1 MRKNKIYA
9 VGLGVI
15 LGITLPTMIA
25 AAEPT
30 TEIPALE
37 APADES
43 QGQEPSLAPESEA
56 KPEPSGEAEQA
67 LEGESATEPSGEA
80 GQALEGE
87 SAAEPSGESET
98 APSEETTAPVS
109 REDSG
114 EIGPGQGM
122 EEQSGGGTIT
132 NTSGDTN
139 DYSKIGPGMSS
150 SAPSDANGLTEVQEF
165 LTMTVEN
172 PVVQITDKY
181 SYEQMEADIQ
191 SLQKRYGTA
200 HMQVTTIGTSADGR
214 NIYDIIVG
222 NPNAGKHVLIQGA
235 IHAREYANPLLMMKQ
250 IEDALAFY
258 DTGAYNGRRLSD
270 LLNQVAVHFV
280 PMANPDG
287 VALSQFGLDALNTD
301 ELKQTVQTAYA
312 SDLAAGRTSYEFGR
326 YLERWKANAR
336 GVDLNHNFDALWTNT
351 SSNWMLPSYSGY
363 KGLTPVSEPESQALV
378 NLMNSDYPWAAV
390 LNYHSMGKVIYW
402 DIEGN
407 KERER
412 SRQLAQLMSAATGGY
427 QMLYS
432 GGGGGFKDWAQL
444 KENPVPSIT
453 VETGKVDCPMPVS
466 EFASIWAENR
476 AGWALVADFVLMY

>member
-9 VGLGVI
+9 IGLGVI

-25 AAEPT
+25 AAEPVDQ
-30 TEIPALE
+30 IPALE
-37 APADES
+37 APAEES
-43 QGQEPSLAPESEA
+43 QGQEISSTPESESESTPA
-56 KPEPSGEAEQA
+56 GEPQETLESGAE
-67 LEGESATEPSGEA
+67 TEPSGETA
-80 GQALEGE
+80 APE
-87 SAAEPSGESET
+87 SGAETEPSGE
-98 APSEETTAPVS
+98 TTAPES
-109 REDSG
+109 GAETEPSG

-122 EEQSGGGTIT
+122 EEPSAGGTISH
-132 NTSGDTN
+132 TSGGVK
-139 DYSKIGPGMSS
+139 DYSNIGPGMSS
-150 SAPSDANGLTEVQEF
+150 FASSDAGGSANPAEVQEF

-181 SYEQMEADIQ
+181 SYEQMESDLQ
-191 SLQKRYGTA
+191 SLQQRYGTA
-200 HMQVTTIGTSADGR
+200 HMQITTIGTSADGR
-214 NIYDIIVG
+214 KIYDIIVG

-258 DTGAYNGRRLSD
+258 DTGSYNGRKLSD

-287 VALSQFGLDALNTD
+287 VALSQFGLDALKTD
-301 ELKQTVQTAYA
+301 ELKQTVQAAYA
-312 SDLAAGRTSYEFGR
+312 SDLAAGRTSYEFNR

-412 SRQLAQLMSAATGGY
+412 SRQLAQLMSVATGGY

-466 EFASIWAENR
+466 EFDSIWAENR
-476 AGWALVADFVLMY
+476 AGWALVADFVLTY

>member
-1 MRKNKIYA
+1 M
-9 VGLGVI
+9 
-15 LGITLPTMIA
+15 
-25 AAEPT
+25 
-30 TEIPALE
+30 
-37 APADES
+37 
-43 QGQEPSLAPESEA
+43 
-56 KPEPSGEAEQA
+56 
-67 LEGESATEPSGEA
+67 
-80 GQALEGE
+80 
-87 SAAEPSGESET
+87 
-98 APSEETTAPVS
+98 
-109 REDSG
+109 
-114 EIGPGQGM
+114 
-122 EEQSGGGTIT
+122 
-132 NTSGDTN
+132 
-139 DYSKIGPGMSS
+139 
-150 SAPSDANGLTEVQEF
+150 
-165 LTMTVEN
+165 
-172 PVVQITDKY
+172 
-181 SYEQMEADIQ
+181 
-191 SLQKRYGTA
+191 
-200 HMQVTTIGTSADGR
+200 
-214 NIYDIIVG
+214 
-222 NPNAGKHVLIQGA
+222 
-235 IHAREYANPLLMMKQ
+235 
-250 IEDALAFY
+250 
-258 DTGAYNGRRLSD
+258 
-270 LLNQVAVHFV
+270 
-280 PMANPDG
+280 
-287 VALSQFGLDALNTD
+287 
-301 ELKQTVQTAYA
+301 
-312 SDLAAGRTSYEFGR
+312 AAGRTSYEFGR